1 LQPLHDIA
9 NLALVNWEEMTTLNH
24 DTSRLKIEKGFVWLM
39 TIALM
44 VAGLPLL
51 KNTVVSILLKLY
63 ELFIQH
69 AIGK

>member
-24 DTSRLKIEKGFVWLM
+24 DTSRLKIEKRFVWLM

-44 VAGLPLL
+44 IAGLPLL

-63 ELFIQH
+63 ELLIQH